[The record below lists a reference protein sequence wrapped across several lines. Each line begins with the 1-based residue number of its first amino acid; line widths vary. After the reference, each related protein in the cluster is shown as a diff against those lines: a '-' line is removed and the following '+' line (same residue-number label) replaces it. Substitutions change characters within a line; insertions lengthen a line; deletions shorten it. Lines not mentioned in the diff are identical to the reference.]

1 MDCILERYK
10 KLAELNSIIIKTE
23 KVNGNLIF
31 NRYYNENEV
40 QISINAIAWKFTDWE
55 NYKIYRSEITIPKEK
70 IKNYGK
76 QRIKTELLTLLY
88 KKVMEN
94 NNIML

>member
-1 MDCILERYK
+1 MDCVLERYK
-10 KLAELNSIIIKTE
+10 KLAELNSLIIKTE

-31 NRYYNENEV
+31 NRYFNGNEV
-40 QISINAIAWKFTDWE
+40 KISIKSIVWKITDWK
-55 NYKIYRSEITIPKEK
+55 NYKIYTSEITIPKEK
-70 IKNYGK
+70 IKNYSAK
-76 QRIKTELLTLLY
+76 RLKTELLTLLY